1 MSSLSHRKQLKKKE
15 HVPIRTCKGCGRKA
29 KKSELI
35 RLVWREGGLQ
45 EDLDG
50 RMSGRGVYICNREQ
64 CRNRLV
70 KNKKMLRRAFRLHG

>member
-1 MSSLSHRKQLKKKE
+1 MKKKE

-29 KKSELI
+29 PKSELI
-35 RLVWREGGLQ
+35 RLVWHEGALQ
-45 EDLDG
+45 EDLNG
-50 RMSGRGVYICNREQ
+50 RMSGRGMYICNRER